1 MRFICTFLLATVS
14 CMPAFAD
21 VTPRTVQSVP
31 RELLVYV
38 EPEVAR
44 MVIKKHFSNMS
55 TDYLPTYTTRKSD
68 DAILAEVIDEYGK
81 ILEKHN
87 GHISNLGL
95 RDLCNKAFSNLVPVE
110 QRPYYEFATE
120 MDLGIFSYRKC
131 LVFTDDLLN
140 TTIEQNSECDYT
152 ISQDNGSQMRIKYV
166 SKTDGTGFVR
176 KNGSLPWRFFNPG
189 ALRDSPYKCTRFDTK
204 PNGKFAVFDDD
215 MRGRYALR
223 WVLQNAEKYDNKTVT
238 QAIYAYAPPNE
249 NNTIRYV
256 RMLQGQGVD
265 VDKLLSDL
273 DNSEWELLLDA
284 ISQIEGWNATGE
296 IEEF

>member
-1 MRFICTFLLATVS
+1 MRFICTFLLATFV
-14 CMPAFAD
+14 CVPAIAD
-21 VTPRTVQSVP
+21 VVLEKGQPDP
-31 RELLVYV
+31 RERLAYV

-55 TDYLPTYTTRKSD
+55 TDYLPKYTTRKSD
-68 DAILAEVIDEYGK
+68 DIILTEVIDEYGK
-81 ILEKHN
+81 MLAKHD
-87 GHISNLGL
+87 GYVSNLGL
-95 RDLCNKAFSNLVPVE
+95 RDLCDMAFGNLVMVE
-110 QRPYYEFATE
+110 PRQYYEFATE
-120 MDLGIFSYRKC
+120 MDAGIYSHRKC
-131 LVFTDDLLN
+131 LEFAHDLLN
-140 TTIEQNSECDYT
+140 TTIEQNSECDYN
-152 ISQDNGSQMRIKYV
+152 ISLDNGSQMRIKYV

-189 ALRDSPYKCTRFDTK
+189 ALRDSPYKCTRFNTK

-223 WVLQNAEKYDNKTVT
+223 WVLQNAEKYNDKTIS

-249 NNTIRYV
+249 NNTTRYV

-265 VDKLLSDL
+265 VDKKLSVL
-273 DNSEWELLLDA
+273 DDSEWELLLDA
-284 ISQIEGWNATGE
+284 ISQIEGWNAAGE